1 MKMDNIPEKVCIYFD
16 CKETNQVVVSFSVDV
31 FIHHTGQYFSPDS
44 RARVDVSPRRY
55 KKIAINHE
63 VRRKC
68 SSLKIYILCS
78 DCPSSPRD
86 RNLQRQSRSRGDF

>member
-1 MKMDNIPEKVCIYFD
+1 M
-16 CKETNQVVVSFSVDV
+16 

-68 SSLKIYILCS
+68 SSLEIYSLLRLS
-78 DCPSSPRD
+78 VSS
-86 RNLQRQSRSRGDF
+86 QRQEPAATVPVWRRLLMIVFR

>member
-1 MKMDNIPEKVCIYFD
+1 M
-16 CKETNQVVVSFSVDV
+16 

-68 SSLKIYILCS
+68 SSLKIYTFSVQIVRLLPETGTCS
-78 DCPSSPRD
+78 DSPGLEETFDDCIQVRE
-86 RNLQRQSRSRGDF
+86 RKVQTS